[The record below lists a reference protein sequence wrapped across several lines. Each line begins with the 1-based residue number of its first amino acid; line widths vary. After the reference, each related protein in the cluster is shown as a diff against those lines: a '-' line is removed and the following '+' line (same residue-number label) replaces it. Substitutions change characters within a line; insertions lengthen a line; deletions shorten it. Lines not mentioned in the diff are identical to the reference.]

1 MMIIIMMF
9 LGVLE
14 NILPFSF
21 SNSLLSVILVYP
33 RLCFFSPIFANI
45 FCVTILKRTYVLA
58 SFHVSSS

>member
-14 NILPFSF
+14 NILPFFF

-33 RLCFFSPIFANI
+33 RLCFFP
-45 FCVTILKRTYVLA
+45 LYLPTY
-58 SFHVSSS
+58 FVSLY

>member
-14 NILPFSF
+14 NILPFF
-21 SNSLLSVILVYP
+21 FFEFLVECDLSIPQVV
-33 RLCFFSPIFANI
+33 FFSPIFANI
-45 FCVTILKRTYVLA
+45 FCVTILKRTYFLA